1 MLLVHG
7 RDDTVVPFRQSKIMY
22 KAMKKAGKDVELVD
36 LDGEDHWLSTS
47 ETRLHALEEIDKF
60 LMVQNPPN

>member
-1 MLLVHG
+1 
-7 RDDTVVPFRQSKIMY
+7 MY